1 MQSNLK
7 REDLPEFLVS
17 VRQLA
22 EDSKKKLKETRGI
35 SLTYRLQLKDDIK
48 AVEKL
53 YRKADVD
60 DPAEKDIHALQEA
73 ALRLM
78 VSTENIIKSA
88 EW

>member
-48 AVEKL
+48 AVSE
-53 YRKADVD
+53 DM
-60 DPAEKDIHALQEA
+60 PAEKGDMRHG
-73 ALRLM
+73 RLP
-78 VSTENIIKSA
+78 EFFRQIL
-88 EW
+88 